1 MATRVKEGL
10 AGKEKRGISPSSK
23 KSPST
28 SKEHSPNK
36 RHDST
41 TSERSVPNYLKPTIS
56 SALDASRSHVKK
68 HPPSESAQKA
78 TLARRR
84 SFDKPLPPSHVQ
96 KTRISPNPRERNIR
110 SSSFGVKTTTTSQ
123 KSPSD
128 RLSKVPKSDGRE
140 HSLHPRPKNVKTS
153 NITIKNQET
162 QGSTFSVKPPTE
174 RPHGTVDTPVAV
186 DFPQVAEHQEEDLGS
201 TINEIDEDILNV
213 GKENV
218 SVTDEFL
225 VLEDKIHSN
234 VTKYE
239 PESYELQE
247 FKMIESSSILKDQD
261 ANIGARLEEPED
273 ELQVGEITSNQSKI
287 LEHPHDKEEKNINNQ
302 DENVE
307 EGPKVEAPKMEG
319 ENTKE
324 DTIAAQTFDEK
335 EESSDGSLVLDSQ
348 HETDSAKD
356 VAKEV
361 KKGPER
367 ETTKP
372 EVIQGKNDSAPL
384 SNNVIEVTASKLR
397 EQRKNKVKALAG
409 AFETVISLQDNK

>member
-10 AGKEKRGISPSSK
+10 VGKEKRGISPSSK

-28 SKEHSPNK
+28 SKEPSPNK

-41 TSERSVPNYLKPTIS
+41 TERSVPNYLKPTIS

-153 NITIKNQET
+153 SITIKNQET
-162 QGSTFSVKPPTE
+162 QGGTFSVKPPTE
-174 RPHGTVDTPVAV
+174 RPHGTVDTPVVV

-213 GKENV
+213 GKEN
-218 SVTDEFL
+218 
-225 VLEDKIHSN
+225 
-234 VTKYE
+234 
-239 PESYELQE
+239 E

-287 LEHPHDKEEKNINNQ
+287 LEHPHDKEEKNINHQ